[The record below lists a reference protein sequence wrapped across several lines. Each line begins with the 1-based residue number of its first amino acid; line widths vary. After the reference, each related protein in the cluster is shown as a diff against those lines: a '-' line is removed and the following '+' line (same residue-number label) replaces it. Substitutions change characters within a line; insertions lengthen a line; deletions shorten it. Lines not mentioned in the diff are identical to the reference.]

1 MCSIDGMSRSLMDA
15 ESMTADLRGQIDV
28 LAAQLG
34 ASQHQIAALQ
44 ALQKSQHDDALL
56 SRESLQSF
64 RASVEK
70 ERELYT
76 TSAARIAEL
85 TLRNTE
91 LLEDISRMT
100 DRLRAVETELKLFQD
115 GSESDRE
122 RHIREKERE
131 RDNENLEA
139 EVSRLRLE
147 LLVRDEQILE
157 RERVRDSA
165 KGRVAA
171 LEQKIEHLESEMAR
185 VATADNAKVILI
197 VLV

>member
-1 MCSIDGMSRSLMDA
+1 
-15 ESMTADLRGQIDV
+15 MTADLRGQIDV